1 MQAAVQC
8 SYRRKTADARMG
20 FAGHP
25 GRTNIC
31 AAVSVAPGLM
41 ALHADRETYIE
52 FHGSR
57 RLPEP
62 PGFLFEGNVQL
73 PGRLLCAA
81 QVIFYRKS
89 KVESRKSKF
98 ENRNVHGS
106 FQIIGGLWVLVG
118 RLHPLPGFFLSWLA
132 DDQGKFGCYQGQRVR
147 GLLHGVGGAQSSVSF
162 GSFQGARYS
171 VLPR

>member
-89 KVESRKSKF
+89 KVEIRKQERARFFSDHWGIMGAGRPIASPSRF
-98 ENRNVHGS
+98 FS
-106 FQIIGGLWVLVG
+106 FLVSG
-118 RLHPLPGFFLSWLA
+118 
-132 DDQGKFGCYQGQRVR
+132 
-147 GLLHGVGGAQSSVSF
+147 
-162 GSFQGARYS
+162 
-171 VLPR
+171 

>member
-1 MQAAVQC
+1 
-8 SYRRKTADARMG
+8 MG

-81 QVIFYRKS
+81 QVIFYRNS
-89 KVESRKSKF
+89 KT
-98 ENRNVHGS
+98 GTCT
-106 FQIIGGLWVLVG
+106 VLFRSLGDYGCWSADCIPFPVFFF
-118 RLHPLPGFFLSWLA
+118 PG
-132 DDQGKFGCYQGQRVR
+132 
-147 GLLHGVGGAQSSVSF
+147 
-162 GSFQGARYS
+162 
-171 VLPR
+171 